1 MCRECDAAKARERAA
16 DTLLAKCRA
25 VSPLAESLRATF
37 PLERAPIGMTAL
49 AAKIDRMVGLA
60 EGRK

>member
-1 MCRECDAAKARERAA
+1 MTIAA
-16 DTLLAKCRA
+16 A